1 MSLRRVVR
9 CRGLLPCLNHRVNL
23 FEGNGAIARYSR
35 CTRVTVLHRNVASR
49 PEGTTHQLPASVRV
63 ARRFG
68 YSSLNS
74 LLLPC
79 HVPVAAVR
87 TYNTQGNS
95 NTQQGIVFEAE
106 LPQASSSVND
116 ASEASEVIADLKYKL
131 RLRKVNIE
139 KLSPMVHLLLDNG
152 FKREHIT
159 VAMTTNPQ
167 VMSES
172 RDAWERTIH
181 DLAEYGFNVYQMLPV
196 VLGYPA
202 MLKGKMDV
210 LSTALD
216 TLYSLYV
223 PSDKAIELVALNPG
237 VLHLKPK
244 EISNR
249 FGQLMDIFNKAD
261 IINLLLKNPCLIVDD
276 WSLITDRFNY
286 VYFKLGFEQQVMRS
300 CRVLSRSIEHIT
312 LRHQFLERAGLF
324 EKPDKH
330 GLTSV
335 ENASIKAVFDSTD
348 RDFAVNVAGMT
359 VAEYRAFRDI
369 LKQDAEEEEQDARD
383 EGEDGDESD
392 DER

>member
-1 MSLRRVVR
+1 MK
-9 CRGLLPCLNHRVNL
+9 
-23 FEGNGAIARYSR
+23 FYEGNGAIARYSR
-35 CTRVTVLHRNVASR
+35 CSQVTVLHRNDVSHVDR
-49 PEGTTHQLPASVRV
+49 ITHRLSAAVRV
-63 ARRFG
+63 AHRFG
-68 YSSLNS
+68 YNSLNA
-74 LLLPC
+74 LVLQC
-79 HVPVAAVR
+79 HGPVAGAIAVR
-87 TYNTQGNS
+87 TYSTRGNNS
-95 NTQQGIVFEAE
+95 TQQGIVFEPE
-106 LPQASSSVND
+106 LPPSSSSVSD
-116 ASEASEVIADLKYKL
+116 AASEVIAELKHKL
-131 RLRKVNIE
+131 RLRKVNME
-139 KLSPMVHLLLDNG
+139 KLSLIVHLLLDNG

-159 VAMTTNPQ
+159 VAMTTNPH
-167 VMSES
+167 VMSEN
-172 RDAWERTIH
+172 RAAWQRTIH

-202 MLKGKMDV
+202 ILKGKMDV

-261 IINLLLKNPCLIVDD
+261 VINLLLKNPCLIVDE
-276 WSLITDRFNY
+276 WSRITERFNY
-286 VYFKLGFEQQVMRS
+286 VYFRLGFDQQVMRS

-330 GLTSV
+330 GLTTV